1 MARRADREYL
11 LGHAYAD
18 DRGLTARASLYE
30 HQEPRIDLVAEVLRF
45 AGPVAGRTVADVGCG
60 NGRYVDA
67 CAAAGADVIAID
79 LSAGMLAAVA
89 PSHPRHV
96 AADAQRLPLVDGSV
110 DVVLLLHM
118 LYHVPDPAV
127 ALAEARR
134 VLRVGGRVVV
144 ATNGRRHLSE
154 MDELW
159 VPILRDLGVEG
170 ALEDVGLVN
179 SRFDGD
185 DARALVASAFGTV
198 ETEVLASQVVVTDPA
213 PVVRHAA
220 STTGAVIAREQA
232 KDAVTRFEAA
242 VADAIGRDGEL
253 RITTEVVVVR
263 GDDPDG
269 AGA

>member
-18 DRGLTARASLYE
+18 DRGLTDRASLYE
-30 HQEPRIDLVAEVLRF
+30 HQDPRIDLVAEVLGL

-67 CAAAGADVIAID
+67 LATAGADVVAID

-89 PSHPRHV
+89 PSRSRRV
-96 AADAQRLPLVDGSV
+96 VADAQLLPLARRSV

-134 VLRVGGRVVV
+134 VLRAGGRVVV
-144 ATNGRRHLSE
+144 ATNGRRHLAE

-159 VPILRDLGVEG
+159 VPILHDLGVEG

-185 DARALVASAFGTV
+185 DARSLVESTFTSV
-198 ETEVLASQVVVTDPA
+198 EVQVLASQVVVTDPA

-220 STTGAVIAREQA
+220 STTGAVVAREQA
-232 KDAVTRFEAA
+232 KDAVSRFERA
-242 VADAIGRDGEL
+242 VTDVIDRDGEL

-263 GDDPDG
+263 GTGPDG
-269 AGA
+269 PGD